1 MSSLLVYANFGWP
14 GRLMTYLS
22 VMSDGLFSDATA
34 VLTEALRYADIS
46 PDTVELL
53 SKPKSVLQ
61 VSIPVRRDDGTLDAF
76 TGYRVRYNDSRG
88 PTKGGIRFHP
98 MVTVDEVQAL
108 AFWMTIKTA
117 VVDLPYGG
125 GKGGVTVDPKAL
137 SMHELERLSRGYID
151 AIGDFIGPD
160 VDIPAPDVYTNELVM
175 SWMMDQ
181 YSVIRRR
188 RVPDVITG
196 KPVTLG
202 GSAGR
207 STATGDGGFYVART
221 LLGRILGCGHRPTVA
236 VQGFGNA
243 GAVIAE
249 RLYGTGCRVVAVSD
263 SKGGIYRPAGLH
275 VPSVRQVKAE
285 SGQLTAAR
293 YRGNVCDI
301 EDYEPITQDDLLALD
316 VDVLVP
322 AALENAITE
331 RNAGSVRAKVIVELA
346 NGPISAEAD
355 RYLHERG
362 ITVLPDVLANAGG
375 VIVSYFEW
383 VQNRQGF
390 PWTAQE
396 VDERLQTR
404 MITETER
411 LWSAATERGTSLR
424 VAAYALALERIGE
437 AVDAKGS
444 TNTYRAK
451 A

>member
-1 MSSLLVYANFGWP
+1 
-14 GRLMTYLS
+14 
-22 VMSDGLFSDATA
+22 MSDGLFSDATS
-34 VLTEALRYADIS
+34 VLTEAMQYADIS

-53 SKPKSVLQ
+53 RQPKSVLQ
-61 VSIPVRRDDGTLDAF
+61 VSIPVRRDDGTLDSF

-98 MVTVDEVQAL
+98 SVTVDEVQTL

-117 VVDLPYGG
+117 IVDLPYGG
-125 GKGGVTVDPKAL
+125 GKGGITVDPKAL
-137 SMHELERLSRGYID
+137 STHELERLSRGYID
-151 AIGDFIGPD
+151 AIADFIGPD

-181 YSVIRRR
+181 YSTIRRQ

-196 KPVTLG
+196 KPITLG
-202 GSAGR
+202 GSLGR
-207 STATGDGGFYVART
+207 STATGDGGFYVAKT
-221 LLGRILGCGHRPTVA
+221 LLSRVIGNEHQPTVA

-243 GAVIAE
+243 GAVIAA
-249 RLYGTGCRVVAVSD
+249 RLHEIGCRVVAVSD
-263 SKGGIYRPAGLH
+263 SKGGIFRPEGLD
-275 VPSVRQVKAE
+275 VPSVQRVKQD
-285 SGQLTAAR
+285 SGLLTAAQFQ
-293 YRGNVCDI
+293 GNVCDI
-301 EDYEPITQDDLLALD
+301 QDYEPVTQDELLALD
-316 VDVLVP
+316 VDILVP
-322 AALENAITE
+322 AALENAITT
-331 RNAGSVRAKVIVELA
+331 RNAESVQAKMIVELA

-355 RYLHERG
+355 KILHRNG

-375 VIVSYFEW
+375 VVVSYFEW

-390 PWTAQE
+390 PWTAEQ

-411 LWSAATERGTSLR
+411 LWSAATERNTSLR

-444 TNTYRAK
+444 TDAYRPK
-451 A
+451 G

>member
-1 MSSLLVYANFGWP
+1 
-14 GRLMTYLS
+14 
-22 VMSDGLFSDATA
+22 MSDALFNDATA
-34 VLTEALRYADIS
+34 VLTEAMQYAEIS

-53 SKPKSVLQ
+53 RQPKSVLQ
-61 VSIPVRRDDGTLDAF
+61 VSVPVRRDDGTLESF

-98 MVTVDEVQAL
+98 SVTLDEVQTL

-117 VVDLPYGG
+117 IVDLPYGG
-125 GKGGVTVDPKAL
+125 GKGGITVDPRAL
-137 SMHELERLSRGYID
+137 STHELERLSRGYID
-151 AIGDFIGPD
+151 AIADFIGPD
-160 VDIPAPDVYTNELVM
+160 TDIPAPDVYTNGLVM

-181 YSVIRRR
+181 YSIIQRR

-196 KPVTLG
+196 KPVSLG
-202 GSAGR
+202 GSLGR
-207 STATGDGGFYVART
+207 ATATGDGGFYVART
-221 LLGRILGCGHRPTVA
+221 LMSRVLGDTRQPTVA

-249 RLYGTGCRVVAVSD
+249 RLHEIGCKVVAVSD
-263 SKGGIYRPAGLH
+263 SKGGIYRPDGLDA
-275 VPSVRQVKAE
+275 PSVRRVKE
-285 SGQLTAAR
+285 GSGQLTAAR
-293 YRGNVCDI
+293 YQGNVCDI
-301 EDYEPITQDDLLALD
+301 QDYDVITQDDLLGLD
-316 VDVLVP
+316 VDILVP
-322 AALENAITE
+322 AALENAITT
-331 RNAGSVRAKVIVELA
+331 RNAESIKAKMVVELA

-355 RYLHERG
+355 KILFRRG

-375 VIVSYFEW
+375 VVVSYFEW

-390 PWTAQE
+390 PWTAAE

-424 VAAYALALERIGE
+424 VAAYAMALERIGE

-444 TNTYRAK
+444 TDAYRPK
-451 A
+451 G

>member
-1 MSSLLVYANFGWP
+1 
-14 GRLMTYLS
+14 MTYLS
-22 VMSDGLFSDATA
+22 VMGDGLFSDATA
-34 VLTEALRYADIS
+34 VLSEALRYADIS

-98 MVTVDEVQAL
+98 MVSVDEVQTL

-151 AIGDFIGPD
+151 AIADFIGPD

-221 LLGRILGCGHRPTVA
+221 LLARILGDDHRPTVA

-249 RLYGTGCRVVAVSD
+249 RLHGIGCRVVAVSD
-263 SKGGIYRPAGLH
+263 SKGGIYRPSGLH
-275 VPSVRQVKAE
+275 VPSVRRVKEE

-293 YRGNVCDI
+293 YQGNVCDI
-301 EDYEPITQDDLLALD
+301 EDYEPIAQDELLALD
-316 VDVLVP
+316 VDILVP
-322 AALENAITE
+322 AALENAIME
-331 RNAGSVRAKVIVELA
+331 RNVESVRAKVIVELA

-355 RYLHERG
+355 KNLHKRG
-362 ITVLPDVLANAGG
+362 ITVLPDVLVNAGG
-375 VIVSYFEW
+375 VVVSYFEW

-396 VDERLQTR
+396 VDERLRTR

-424 VAAYALALERIGE
+424 VAAYALALERISE

-444 TNTYRAK
+444 TNTYSAK

>member
-1 MSSLLVYANFGWP
+1 
-14 GRLMTYLS
+14 MTYLS
-22 VMSDGLFSDATA
+22 AMGDGLFSDATV
-34 VLTEALRYADIS
+34 VLTQALRYADIS

-98 MVTVDEVQAL
+98 MVTVDEVQTL

-151 AIGDFIGPD
+151 AVADFIGPE

-196 KPVTLG
+196 KPVMLG

-221 LLGRILGCGHRPTVA
+221 LLSRILGDDHRPTVA

-249 RLYGTGCRVVAVSD
+249 RLYEIGCRVVAVSD
-263 SKGGIYRPAGLH
+263 SKGGIYRPRGLD
-275 VPSVRQVKAE
+275 VPSVRRVKEE

-293 YRGNVCDI
+293 YKGNVCDI
-301 EDYEPITQDDLLALD
+301 EDYEVITQDELLALD
-316 VDVLVP
+316 VDILVP

-331 RNAGSVRAKVIVELA
+331 RNVGSVRAKVIVELA
-346 NGPISAEAD
+346 NGPISADAD
-355 RYLHERG
+355 KDLHRRG

-375 VIVSYFEW
+375 VVVSYFEW

-390 PWTAQE
+390 PWTARE
-396 VDERLQTR
+396 IDERLQAR

-411 LWSAATERGTSLR
+411 LWSAAAERGTSLR

-444 TNTYRAK
+444 TSTYRAK
-451 A
+451 AA